1 MSDQIKF
8 RKMLEILMLLSG
20 NFGYTINEIAEKFD
34 TTPRTI
40 YRYIETF
47 KDVGF
52 KVSKSDGYFRIDKKD
67 SKFRDLS
74 ELIHFTKE
82 EATVFRDLIKS
93 TLIERN
99 IRLDLSKID
108 FIENRNCNLILGLFK
123 TDEGILSSDHET
135 FYCALTLE
143 NYKDMLILIEPFCNK
158 DTKSHQYLYDIDNPI
173 DFLFS
178 PAGTW

>member
-1 MSDQIKF
+1 MELDFIDQV
-8 RKMLEILMLLSG
+8 
-20 NFGYTINEIAEKFD
+20 NEYGESVV
-34 TTPRTI
+34 RL
-40 YRYIETF
+40 YN
-47 KDVGF
+47 
-52 KVSKSDGYFRIDKKD
+52 
-67 SKFRDLS
+67 
-74 ELIHFTKE
+74 FTKE

-108 FIENRNCNLILGLFK
+108 FIESRNCNLILGLFN
-123 TDEGILSSDHET
+123 TDEGILSSDHKT

-143 NYKDMLILIEPFCNK
+143 NYKSMLTLIEPFCNK
-158 DTKSHQYLYDIDNPI
+158 NTKSHQYLYDIDNPI